1 MSQPTLS
8 NEHWESA
15 TLANASVPAT
25 IPKPDEPGWES
36 VAPIDRATAMVQ
48 YANTFP
54 APAHSHIQA
63 AEYAVYQYFEAIAK
77 RYGGNKESWDSAVA
91 ELQNKV
97 QDLKLAVE
105 NKEAP
110 FERDITDSAELL
122 APVTDTSAFGE
133 DI

>member
-1 MSQPTLS
+1 M
-8 NEHWESA
+8 
-15 TLANASVPAT
+15 
-25 IPKPDEPGWES
+25 
-36 VAPIDRATAMVQ
+36 
-48 YANTFP
+48 
-54 APAHSHIQA
+54 
-63 AEYAVYQYFEAIAK
+63 YQYFEAIAK